1 MEDAPKDQ
9 RGDRAIIGLMAG
21 TSVDGIDAALVYT
34 DGERVTRRGAA
45 DTFAYH
51 PQTRAAIFAA
61 YQNPHEIPDNLPM
74 RIARDHA
81 HAVER
86 LMITSGIQPDRIGF
100 HGQTIFHNPDQ
111 GVSLQIGDAQY
122 LADRIG
128 VPVVHQFRQADLAAG
143 GQGAPL
149 APIYHQMILSGLGL
163 NLPAAMVNIGGIS
176 NVTLWDGRDLIGYDS
191 GPGNALIDDAMARHT
206 GKAFD
211 EGGQMA
217 AKGQVDQAFVAI
229 CLQHPFFHQRGVKS
243 LDRMALYDWID
254 LSALDHHSTPD
265 QIASLTALTAAS
277 IAASLDVNLS
287 REFHHVVVSGGGS
300 LNPTLMAMIQS
311 YSKAAVSR
319 LDDHGLD
326 SRFTE
331 AELMAVLAARHERGL
346 PITFPQTTGVDKP
359 MTGGN
364 MLMPRLK

>member
-1 MEDAPKDQ
+1 MDAPNDNTP
-9 RGDRAIIGLMAG
+9 GWAIIGLMAG
-21 TSVDGIDAALVYT
+21 TSVDGIDAALIYT
-34 DGERVTRRGAA
+34 DGERVIRRDAA
-45 DTFAYH
+45 ETFDYH

-61 YQNPHEIPDNLPM
+61 YQNPNRIPEDLPM

-86 LMITSGIQPDRIGF
+86 LMITSGVQPDRIGF
-100 HGQTIFHNPDQ
+100 HGQTIFHHPDQ
-111 GVSLQIGDAQY
+111 GISLQIGDGQY

-149 APIYHQMILSGLGL
+149 APIYHQMILGDIGLK
-163 NLPAAMVNIGGIS
+163 LPAAMVNIGGIS
-176 NVTLWDGRDLIGYDS
+176 NVSLWDGQTLIGYDS
-191 GPGNALIDDAMARHT
+191 GPGNALIDDAMARLT
-206 GKAFD
+206 GQAFD
-211 EGGQMA
+211 QDGQMA
-217 AKGQVDQAFVAI
+217 AKGQVDQAFVES
-229 CLQHPFFHQRGVKS
+229 CLDHPFFHQSGVKS

-254 LSALDHHSTPD
+254 LSALERHSTAD

-277 IAASLDVNLS
+277 IAASLITNLQH
-287 REFHHVVVSGGGS
+287 ELQHVVVSGGGS
-300 LNPTLMAMIQS
+300 LNPTLMAMIKT
-311 YSKAAVSR
+311 YSNAAISR

-346 PITFPQTTGVDKP
+346 PITFPQTTGVEAP
-359 MTGGN
+359 MTGGE